1 MHQILV
7 IANETLGG
15 AKLLEVVA
23 GKVAEHGGDARVIV
37 CVPRTR
43 PKHGNVIYDDFVY
56 DAAKVRIDLARRF
69 LRDAGITCIGE
80 IGDPDPYTATM
91 DAVAE
96 HHPDEVVVSTLPA
109 TTSGWLRRD
118 LVERIEQAS
127 GLPVTH
133 VVTDLDAEGL
143 PFDVT
148 LALAAKTASSDELLE
163 ALKAKT
169 GGERPRLFIV
179 VVPQEGG
186 AGGAAAKARARMAQV
201 VDRLVAEGLLAAG
214 MIGDPDPYTA
224 AMNALQVFR
233 VDDVVVSTLPA
244 TKSGWLRA
252 DLIARV
258 AKASGK
264 PVDHV
269 EARDRAGTPAAA

>member
-1 MHQILV
+1 VHEILV

-15 AKLLEVVA
+15 ARLLTTVE
-23 GKVAEHGGDARVIV
+23 GKVAEHGGDARVVV
-37 CVPRTR
+37 CVPRTKPR
-43 PKHGNVIYDDFVY
+43 HGNVIYDEFVY
-56 DAAKVRIDLARRF
+56 DAAKVRIDLARRV
-69 LRDAGITCIGE
+69 LREAGITCVGD

-96 HHPDEVVVSTLPA
+96 HSPDEIIVSTLPA
-109 TTSGWLRRD
+109 VSSGWLRRD

-148 LALAAKTASSDELLE
+148 LALAAKTASSDELLD
-163 ALKAKT
+163 ALKRKAA
-169 GGERPRLFIV
+169 GDRPRLFIV

-186 AGGAAAKARARMAQV
+186 TGGAAAKARAQMAQV
-201 VDRLVAEGLLAAG
+201 VDRLLAEGLLAAG
-214 MIGDPDPYTA
+214 MTGDPDPYTA

-233 VDDVVVSTLPA
+233 VDDIVVSTLPA

-252 DLIARV
+252 DLIERV
-258 AKASGK
+258 QRASGK

-269 EARDRAGTPAAA
+269 EAAERAGAAV